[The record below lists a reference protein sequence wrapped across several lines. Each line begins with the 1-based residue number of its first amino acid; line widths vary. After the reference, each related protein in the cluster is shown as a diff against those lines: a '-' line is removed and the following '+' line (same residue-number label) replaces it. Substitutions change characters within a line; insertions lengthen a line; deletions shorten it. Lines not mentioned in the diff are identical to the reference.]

1 MSKFDDMMS
10 YQNNRKRFNDLK
22 QNLDSVI
29 PFIGAGLSV
38 PFGFPQWKD
47 FLLNCCIDNSM
58 KENLEKTLN
67 SADSD
72 RYERA
77 ASYLKKELSKK
88 NPYYFEQKIRET
100 FDRDIPSCPE
110 SAVNLLSSVFK
121 GAILTTN
128 FDLVLEKVTGYKTIL
143 MSQSDRF
150 AQFLKQTDT
159 KTILALHGSIEEIED
174 IILTK
179 EQYDNSY
186 LNNNDFQ
193 EKFAQLLNSKILL
206 FLGCSLDQDRT
217 MEFMGRANSLKSTR
231 YVNNYAFMASPAFRF
246 KNIKNKTKEIEE
258 EELAAKEKEAKIE
271 DRLQNVNILP
281 IWYPE
286 GEYQWISE
294 YLSWLSTEQ
303 DYLKIFQDLFDTP
316 LFLEHNYEKKIA
328 LKNIYVEPDFV
339 FLNEKIPQEHVL
351 TLIYNFMDNCL
362 SDDVKKKRKTINSGH
377 ILNTLFIL
385 GEPGIGKSSL
395 VSKIIVDRKLSKENT
410 FYCLRLRD
418 LDKSKIKSKGALNTI
433 LQMLSIEKTELSQKT
448 LILDGVD
455 ELCGIEN
462 YKASID
468 ELCFSLIEDA
478 KQLNF
483 KLLFTSRLNY
493 VNLEDIRFDTML
505 VVKLCPFQEKQFI
518 SWFKNYHTIHSETE
532 QTCRLEKDI
541 LAFCKTEDEEEKKK
555 LELFGIPLVLYLLAE
570 LKLNISDINSIGQL
584 YDKLFEQLEKRFY
597 DDKTTY
603 NIPQLYTNCK
613 KIAEHIAKKM
623 FDTNNDMLTSEE
635 YQEVVLSLPENSKK
649 SLDDMID
656 KEHFYLLSFY
666 YRITENEKRSV
677 EFIHKSLMEYLV
689 GGLLYCCISG
699 TLSISEEEEQKKR
712 LQEKLDNFFSFCTIT
727 DEISTFFLY
736 NAIKNKQQQKLFHL
750 LKKNYKFYLEVG
762 FLYKVDNNINPLNK
776 IQNLFISYWKLLRIL
791 ANSTKD
797 NLLDEEKNLFC
808 NYLTK
813 FQFKNLDLSS
823 QNLIKCNLNYS
834 FLVQANLK
842 NANLQGV
849 YLQEANLQ
857 EANLQG
863 AELKSAQLQGANLQ
877 GADLQ
882 GMNLKHVNLQKANLE
897 GAHLQGV
904 DLKYIDLEGT
914 HLQGVHLQGVD
925 LKEMDLK
932 GMDLHGAHLQGMH
945 LEGTYL
951 QGANLQ
957 GANLQGAHL
966 QGAYLQ
972 GADLLGADLLGA
984 DLQEADLQ
992 GADLQGAHLQ
1002 GAQLQRA
1009 NLQGTK
1015 LLRTDLQ
1022 KVYLQEAHLQ
1032 GAYLQGA
1039 YLQEADL
1046 QGAHLQGANL
1056 QKANLLGVDLQKTH
1070 LQEANLLGANLQK
1083 AHLQG
1088 AKLPLLDLIKAILGK
1103 AHLPIS
1109 LIIKRILIPIIIILC
1124 FIGLLFYFLIF

>member
-1 MSKFDDMMS
+1 MSKFDDMMG
-10 YQNNRKRFNDLK
+10 YENNRKHFNDLK
-22 QNLDSVI
+22 QKLNSVI
-29 PFIGAGLSV
+29 PFVGAGLSV

-47 FLLNCCIDNSM
+47 FLLDCCTNNFM
-58 KENLEKTLN
+58 KENLEKILN
-67 SADSD
+67 SPDPD
-72 RYERA
+72 RYEKA
-77 ASYLKKELSKK
+77 ASYLKQELSKK

-100 FDRDIPSCPE
+100 FDKDIPSRPE

-121 GAILTTN
+121 EPILTTN

-143 MSQSDRF
+143 MSHSNKF

-159 KTILALHGSIEEIED
+159 KTILALHGSVKEIEQ

-186 LNNNDFQ
+186 LNDNDFQ
-193 EKFAQLLNSKILL
+193 EKFTQLLSSKILL

-217 MEFMGRANSLKSTR
+217 MEFMGRAKSLKSTR

-258 EELAAKEKEAKIE
+258 EELAAKEKEAKIK

-303 DYLKIFQDLFDTP
+303 DYLKIFQDLFNTP

-339 FLNEKIPQEHVL
+339 FLNEEIPQEHVL

-362 SDDVKKKRKTINSGH
+362 SDEMKKKRKTINSEH

-395 VSKIIVDRKLSKENT
+395 VSKMVVDRKLSGENT

-418 LDKSKIKSKGALNTI
+418 LDKSKIKSKGVLNTI
-433 LQMLSIEKTELSQKT
+433 LHMLSIEKTDLAQKT

-468 ELCFSLIEDA
+468 ELCLSLMEDA

-493 VNLEDIRFDTML
+493 VNLEDTRFDTML

-518 SWFKNYHTIHSETE
+518 SWFKNYHTIHSETK

-541 LAFCKTEDEEEKKK
+541 LVLCKTEDEEEKKK
-555 LELFGIPLVLYLLAE
+555 LELFGIPLILYLLTE
-570 LKLNISDINSIGQL
+570 LKLDISDINSIGQL
-584 YDKLFEQLEKRFY
+584 YDKLFEELERRFY

-603 NIPQLYTNCK
+603 NIPKLYTNCK

-635 YQEVVLSLPENSKK
+635 YHEVVLSLPENLKN
-649 SLDDMID
+649 SLNNMTD

-689 GGLLYCCISG
+689 GGLLYCGISRI
-699 TLSISEEEEQKKR
+699 LSISKEEEQKKR
-712 LQEKLDNFFSFCTIT
+712 LQEELDSFFSFYAIT
-727 DEISTFFLY
+727 DEISAFFLY
-736 NAIKNKQQQKLFHL
+736 NVIKNKQKQMLFHL
-750 LKKNYKFYLEVG
+750 LKKNYKFYLGAG
-762 FLYKVDNNINPLNK
+762 FLYKVDNNINSLNK
-776 IQNLFISYWKLLRIL
+776 IQNLFISYWKLLRTL
-791 ANSTKD
+791 ANSIKH
-797 NLLDEEKNLFC
+797 NLLNEEKNLFC

-813 FQFKNLDLSS
+813 FQFFNLDLSY

-849 YLQEANLQ
+849 DLKKADLEEADLKRANLEEANLKN
-857 EANLQG
+857 ANLQG
-863 AELKSAQLQGANLQ
+863 IDLEEADLKMANLQWASLQRADLKRANLQVADLQGANLQWANLKETELQGANLQ
-877 GADLQ
+877 GVDLKRA
-882 GMNLKHVNLQKANLE
+882 NLQNANLQKANLE
-897 GAHLQGV
+897 GADLQ
-904 DLKYIDLEGT
+904 ET
-914 HLQGVHLQGVD
+914 S
-925 LKEMDLK
+925 
-932 GMDLHGAHLQGMH
+932 
-945 LEGTYL
+945 L

-957 GANLQGAHL
+957 EASLEVANLQM
-966 QGAYLQ
+966 
-972 GADLLGADLLGA
+972 ADLEKADLGRA
-984 DLQEADLQ
+984 DLQEA
-992 GADLQGAHLQ
+992 
-1002 GAQLQRA
+1002 
-1009 NLQGTK
+1009 
-1015 LLRTDLQ
+1015 
-1022 KVYLQEAHLQ
+1022 YLEK
-1032 GAYLQGA
+1032 AYLEKVN
-1039 YLQEADL
+1039 LK
-1046 QGAHLQGANL
+1046 GANL
-1056 QKANLLGVDLQKTH
+1056 KG
-1070 LQEANLLGANLQK
+1070 

-1088 AKLPLLDLIKAILGK
+1088 AKLPLFDLIKAILGR

-1109 LIIKRILIPIIIILC
+1109 LIIKRILVPIIIILC
-1124 FIGLLFYFLIF
+1124 FIGLLFYFLIFK